1 MHKNQPDFGCSGLA
15 MEHLEQLECAN
26 GDFVFHGSECFHQLK
41 NVYLK
46 LRTACG
52 TRGWRIVCSRVAC
65 MRHLVLDIFG
75 ADTFW
80 RVDHGSFAPLCQRK
94 SGLDVVD

>member
-1 MHKNQPDFGCSGLA
+1 
-15 MEHLEQLECAN
+15 MEHLEQLECVDD
-26 GDFVFHGSECFHQLK
+26 DFVAHGLECFHQLK
-41 NVYLK
+41 DVCLK
-46 LRTACG
+46 LRT
-52 TRGWRIVCSRVAC
+52 TSSSRGGRIVRGRVAC